1 MPKHGKTTKTSKTKK
16 GRARPGSYR
25 GVQDAGDAYLAPRTD
40 EYDGGVDDFFAGRAR
55 KSNIQLLPPD
65 LSKTLAKAGKKLK
78 GAFRWRDNPGP
89 SGKTTRL
96 EDSIDDWYDATD
108 NLDRA
113 QREHGTGSGRHKAA
127 RWAAASAANRA
138 NTTYERESKG
148 LSSGRARKTTLHGH
162 ARGKT
167 CPKCRK

>member
-55 KSNIQLLPPD
+55 KVQVLPRG
-65 LSKTLAKAGKKLK
+65 LGKALTKAGKKLK
-78 GAFRWRDNPGP
+78 GAFRFGTHHTPTHLERRIDEYNDAREREEYLAQKHGDA
-89 SGKTTRL
+89 SGH
-96 EDSIDDWYDATD
+96 A
-108 NLDRA
+108 
-113 QREHGTGSGRHKAA
+113 KAA
-127 RWAAASAANRA
+127 RWGSVAAAKGV
-138 NTTYERESKG
+138 NTAYKRQLNG
-148 LSSGRARKTTLHGH
+148 LPSGRARPVKLHGH
-162 ARGKT
+162 ARGQT